1 MARGI
6 YIVDAF
12 LVDENGTFGRL
23 DGYPKQ
29 IDSKNYDGDVD
40 KARRRAEGYFSKV
53 WGQFCDRDDRQRG
66 AGMSDS
72 AELLNV
78 GEYTTEELTELLHAI
93 ADEIRLRL
101 MQTADN
107 SKTYK

>member
-12 LVDENGTFGRL
+12 LVDGNGTFGRL

-53 WGQFCDRDDRQRG
+53 WGQFCDRDDRQKQTVVLYSMDGTLIEKKTSG
-66 AGMSDS
+66 AL
-72 AELLNV
+72 E
-78 GEYTTEELTELLHAI
+78 
-93 ADEIRLRL
+93 
-101 MQTADN
+101 
-107 SKTYK
+107 

>member
-53 WGQFCDRDDRQRG
+53 WGQFCDRDDRQKQTVVLYSMDGTLIEKKTSG
-66 AGMSDS
+66 AL
-72 AELLNV
+72 E
-78 GEYTTEELTELLHAI
+78 
-93 ADEIRLRL
+93 
-101 MQTADN
+101 
-107 SKTYK
+107 